1 MTPEVFA
8 RIMDRAYVEM
18 RPWPAQEVAR
28 TLQNPHVHFLARDQA
43 GIIAQIVADECEI
56 LALATHPAAQRRG
69 VATSLLTEL
78 VSLANAKG
86 ARRIFL
92 EVARNNKRARAFY
105 AAKGFAQVGTRPD
118 YYILRDGTRDDAVL
132 LSHAI
137 DGAPREDAPT

>member
-1 MTPEVFA
+1 VTPEDFA
-8 RIMDRAYVEM
+8 GIMERAYVEM

-28 TLQNPHVHFLARDQA
+28 TLQNPQVHFLTRDQA

-56 LALATHPAAQRRG
+56 LALATDPAAQRRG
-69 VATSLLTEL
+69 VATLLLTEL
-78 VSLANAKG
+78 VSLANTKG

-92 EVARNNKRARAFY
+92 EVARNNERARAFY

-118 YYILRDGTRDDAVL
+118 YYTLRDGTHDDAVL

-137 DGAPREDAPT
+137 GAASREDAPT